1 MRHISFIAILIVLQ
15 FSWMAGSNLKA
26 ETIKIKKSGAVQA
39 VVRDPFLYPYAPNS
53 AFNRVIGT
61 GAEYSEDDS
70 PLTIDIREVPK
81 WGFNTKNGWA
91 VAVTKS
97 KETDPLV
104 TVTCSST
111 DINRNINFPYQLR
124 IPEMFPLSVGVPETS
139 DGQIV
144 IYDEATGITH
154 EFYKFKWNNGKPTAD
169 IHRTDDPN
177 IALNPANPTKVKTIP
192 DQNIV
197 TGLGHGTTP
206 GQIVGSR
213 AVGTACLAGLLRTH
227 ELTEP
232 DTYPQHAIALELAYA
247 QLSATAVQWP
257 AVTKDYT
264 ASQNTGNIPYGAL
277 VAIPPQSKGGPDLST
292 LGLTEEGMRIA
303 KALVYYGGIV
313 TDRRGTNA
321 GIEGDQYI
329 PSSVVTNVQNDLN
342 NKLIRLLRVVTNN
355 TKDQAVSGGGV
366 SLLEPTTDVSTGLK
380 NSECVVYPNP
390 AKESLNINV
399 SQSSEVTITDLTAR
413 VLVRKSVAE
422 GLNRLNLNLK
432 PGIYLL
438 HVMGADKLR
447 HSSKLVIE

>member
-1 MRHISFIAILIVLQ
+1 MRHFYFIAISIVLQ
-15 FSWMAGSNLKA
+15 FLWMAGSNIKA
-26 ETIKIKKSGAVQA
+26 ETIKVEKEGTALA
-39 VVRDPFLYPYAPNS
+39 AERDPFLYPYSPNS

-61 GAEYSEDDS
+61 GAEYSDDAS

-81 WGFNTKNGWA
+81 WGFNTRNGWA

-97 KETDPLV
+97 KATDPLV

-124 IPEMFPLSVGVPETS
+124 IPEGFPLSVNVPETS

-144 IYDEATGITH
+144 VFDEATGITH
-154 EFYKFKWNNGKPTAD
+154 EFYKFKWNNGNPKAD

-177 IALNPANPTKVKTIP
+177 IALNPANPTKVKAIP
-192 DQNIV
+192 DQNIIN
-197 TGLGHGTTP
+197 GLGHGTNP
-206 GQIVGSR
+206 GQIVGTR
-213 AVGTACLAGLLRTH
+213 AIGSACMAGLLRAH

-232 DTYPQHAIALELAYA
+232 DTYPQHALALELAYG

-264 ASQNTGNIPYGAL
+264 AYENTGNIPYGAL

-292 LGLTEEGMRIA
+292 LGLSEEGMRIA
-303 KALVYYGGIV
+303 KTLVHYGGIV
-313 TDRRGTNA
+313 TDRRGLNA
-321 GIEGDQYI
+321 GIEGDQNI

-355 TKDQAVSGGGV
+355 TKDQTVSGGGV
-366 SLLEPTTDVSTGLK
+366 SLLEPTTSALPGFK
-380 NSECVVYPNP
+380 KSECVVYPNP
-390 AKESLNINV
+390 AKENLTIAV
-399 SQSSEVTITDLTAR
+399 SKPSEVIISDLTAR
-413 VLVRKSVAE
+413 VLVRKSVAAGSE
-422 GLNRLNLNLK
+422 RLNLNLK

-438 HVMGADKLR
+438 QVIGADKVR
-447 HSSKLVIE
+447 YSSKLVIE